1 LALKK
6 NKIMAIKLT
15 QFKPMQQE
23 ILRLRKENALL
34 IEALENAMDYWQVSK
49 EDDGNFEQ
57 TEYQYFLKAK
67 ELLNNLKK

>member
-1 LALKK
+1 
-6 NKIMAIKLT
+6 MAIKLT